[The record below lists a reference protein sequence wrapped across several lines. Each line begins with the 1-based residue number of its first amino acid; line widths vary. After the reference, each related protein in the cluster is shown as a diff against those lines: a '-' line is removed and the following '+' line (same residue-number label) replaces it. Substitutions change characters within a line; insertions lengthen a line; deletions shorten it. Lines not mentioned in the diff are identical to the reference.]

1 MFPDYLRNFEYHM
14 LNMSAVIIFMSF
26 VVKHKNT
33 GKALIKHP
41 MKKKAGKSTR
51 EEVAHQGHYRS

>member
-1 MFPDYLRNFEYHM
+1 M
-14 LNMSAVIIFMSF
+14 LNMVAVIIVMSF

-33 GKALIKHP
+33 GKTLIKHP

-51 EEVAHQGHYRS
+51 EEVAH